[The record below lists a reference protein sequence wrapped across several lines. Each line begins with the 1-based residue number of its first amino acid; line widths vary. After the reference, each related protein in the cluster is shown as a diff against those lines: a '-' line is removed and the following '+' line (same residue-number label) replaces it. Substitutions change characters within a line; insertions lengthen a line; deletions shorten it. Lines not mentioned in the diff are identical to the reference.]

1 MIANTKDNKIYTDL
15 LDSSVIGA
23 NWLVINQGNFKVN
36 KLKHL
41 VNVWLNCNTTSIE
54 VLELK
59 NCTGIYKSLK
69 DLKFNKPLQ

>member
-41 VNVWLNCNTTSIE
+41 VNVWLNRNTTSIE

-59 NCTGIYKSLK
+59 NCIGIYKSLK
-69 DLKFNKPLQ
+69 DLKFNKPL